1 MTQPVLVL
9 YSDVFAE
16 VLCSGDH
23 SRCLAELDEVPASSL
38 WPRNSTLRALASLL
52 SAEDPHVNKAAADYL
67 SSGASRSHFRT
78 RVSKSVCVYNILNSP
93 DRCSKS
99 CLNVSVCLQA
109 VECYTQALS
118 EAGGQNQRT
127 ACSALSCLQVS
138 GLSVYHNM
146 PYVCKKSG
154 LPPSSFL
161 LYLLAV

>member
-1 MTQPVLVL
+1 M
-9 YSDVFAE
+9 
-16 VLCSGDH
+16 
-23 SRCLAELDEVPASSL
+23 RCLHHPCGLETAPWGP
-38 WPRNSTLRALASLL
+38 WPPCSVQRTLMSTRQQPTTSLL
-52 SAEDPHVNKAAADYL
+52 EHHAAT
-67 SSGASRSHFRT
+67 SGPEWV
-78 RVSKSVCVYNILNSP
+78 RVCVCVYNILNSP

-99 CLNVSVCLQA
+99 CVNVSVCLQA

-161 LYLLAV
+161 LYLLAVWSDLFLAWLQCKRWRTKRSVRVLCIKA